1 MFGADL
7 GLHGPPQLQDP
18 SFLSSSISNQQK
30 DLSEDLDLS
39 FLPDELSAQDEGGE
53 NAGVGC
59 TEDSGVY
66 LDCSTAASAEADT
79 EVNKRPPTAPAF
91 CNLPMTPMTPMTPV
105 APVTESSGIIPQL
118 Q

>member
-1 MFGADL
+1 M
-7 GLHGPPQLQDP
+7 GLQGPPQLQDP

-30 DLSEDLDLS
+30 EVSEDLDLS

-53 NAGVGC
+53 NAGVDSA
-59 TEDSGVY
+59 EDSGVY
-66 LDCSTAASAEADT
+66 LECTTATSTEADT
-79 EVNKRPPTAPAF
+79 DVNKSQPAASPF

-105 APVTESSGIIPQL
+105 APVTERSGIIPQL

>member
-1 MFGADL
+1 M
-7 GLHGPPQLQDP
+7 GLQGPPQLQDP
-18 SFLSSSISNQQK
+18 SFLSSSISSQQK

-39 FLPDELSAQDEGGE
+39 FLPDELSTQDDGGD
-53 NAGVGC
+53 NAGMASA
-59 TEDSGVY
+59 EDSGVY
-66 LDCSTAASAEADT
+66 LDCTTSAATEADT
-79 EVNKRPPTAPAF
+79 DVSKRQPAASPF